1 MAKLR
6 DRYDEEVISK
16 LTNAYGV
23 QEEVTNEP
31 QVDPFNQINVY
42 SPTRQ
47 KNGVLFSKVFGWKP
61 KTIPDIYVPKFKDS
75 DWAEAAQVMI
85 PDVDPDWIWNRELCE
100 QMALAFVDGDT
111 VLIHGLQG
119 TGKSCAL
126 KEFCAVLRI
135 PFWRMSCNRET
146 REAHFLGNPN
156 LEYDAEGHMHIKQ
169 EPTILTDS
177 LRYGGLFCEDEAFR
191 HNAALVLQSLR
202 EKTNRTLVLANADG
216 RSMEDR
222 VLKAP
227 EGRWWYGL
235 TDNTSGGGD
244 ETGVFDAEVQDA
256 SSLDRID
263 TTIEAKYLGKPDER
277 KLLQRKTNLNVDI
290 INGMIDLA
298 KLVRAAFS
306 KGTMMATMSARGL
319 MAWASKTEKLGHIGL
334 ALQYTF
340 VNKLNSDDRKTVE
353 DMFHQVFARKIKEQ
367 VINEE
372 ETSTSD

>member
-1 MAKLR
+1 MAKIR
-6 DRYDEEVISK
+6 DLYDDEVIAN
-16 LTNAYGV
+16 LTNAYGEHK
-23 QEEVTNEP
+23 QETEDDEP
-31 QVDPFNQINVY
+31 KADPFTEIAAY
-42 SPTRQ
+42 EPPRMD
-47 KNGVLFSKVFGWKP
+47 NGVLFSVAFGWKP
-61 KTIPDIYVPKFKDS
+61 KSIPDIYVPMFKDT
-75 DWAEAAQVMI
+75 DWDEAARVMI
-85 PDVDPDWIWNRELCE
+85 PDCDPDWIWNRELCE

-126 KEFCAVLRI
+126 QEFCAVLRI

-146 REAHFLGNPN
+146 RESHFLGNPN
-156 LEYDAEGHMHIKQ
+156 LEYDTDGHMHIKQ

-177 LRYGGLFCEDEAFR
+177 LKYGGLFCEDEAFR

-202 EKTNRTLVLANADG
+202 EKTNRTLVLPNADG
-216 RSMEDR
+216 KSVEER

-227 EGRWWYGL
+227 EGRWFYGL
-235 TDNTSGGGD
+235 TDNTAGSGD

-277 KLLQRKTNLNVDI
+277 KLLQRKTDLNDDI
-290 INGMIDLA
+290 INGMIDVA
-298 KLVRAAFS
+298 KKVRDGFS

-319 MAWASKTEKLGHIGL
+319 MAWADKTEKLGHIGR

-340 VNKLNSDDRKTVE
+340 LNKLSGDDKKVVE
-353 DMFHQVFARKIKEQ
+353 DIFHQVFARKI
-367 VINEE
+367 NE
-372 ETSTSD
+372 

>member
-1 MAKLR
+1 MAKLK
-6 DRYDEEVISK
+6 DLYDPEVIAG
-16 LTNAYGV
+16 LTNEYCPN
-23 QEEVTNEP
+23 EEANDGELK
-31 QVDPFNQINVY
+31 VDPYSQITAY
-42 SPTRQ
+42 EPASMD
-47 KNGVLFSKVFGWKP
+47 NGVRFSTAFGWKP
-61 KTIPDIYVPKFKDS
+61 KSIPDIYVPMFTHS
-75 DWAEAAQVMI
+75 DWEEAAQVMI
-85 PDVDPDWIWNRELCE
+85 PDPDPDWIWNRELCE
-100 QMALAFVDGDT
+100 QMALAFMDGDT

-126 KEFCAVLRI
+126 QEFCATLII

-169 EPTILTDS
+169 EPTLLTDS

-202 EKTNRTLVLANADG
+202 EKTSRTLVLANADG

-227 EGRWWYGL
+227 KGRWWYGL
-235 TDNTSGGGD
+235 TDNTAGSGD

-263 TTIEAKYLGKPDER
+263 TTIEAKYLGKPQER
-277 KLLQRKTNLNVDI
+277 KLLQTKTNLNDDI

-298 KLVRAAFS
+298 KLVRQAFT
-306 KGTMMATMSARGL
+306 KGTMMSTMSARGV
-319 MAWASKTEKLGHIGL
+319 MSWAAKTERLGHIGRG
-334 ALQYTF
+334 LQYTF
-340 VNKLNSDDRKTVE
+340 LNKLSTDDRKVVE
-353 DMFHQVFARKIKEQ
+353 DMFHQVFARKITDD
-367 VINEE
+367 NE
-372 ETSTSD
+372 STSD